1 MKRLKVLDAA
11 AVEKIF
17 ARVRETPGGANLD
30 IGAIDRKA
38 LRDDLD
44 WEVVAQLTATE
55 LGSVKLRKERA
66 RRLKQIQATARKLS
80 HLLRVDAADHNVV
93 RSFYSPTDPDPR
105 RVVVRI
111 ALAVRRAK
119 KFPPPEPAWL
129 TREATQYIEAYNAR
143 SLVDHLVGR
152 IAVVFEKHFHRKPG
166 YTTSD
171 DGTDGP
177 FLRFTEE
184 VLLEYGITN
193 RGQPYA
199 LSTLAAALRN
209 ARKDKKRR
217 KRSTPRDKT

>member
-1 MKRLKVLDAA
+1 MKRFKGLAA
-11 AVEKIF
+11 TAVERIL
-17 ARVRETPGGANLD
+17 ARLRETPGGGNLD
-30 IGAIDRKA
+30 IGAIDRQA
-38 LRDDLD
+38 LGDDLD
-44 WEVVAQLTATE
+44 WQVVAQLTATD

-66 RRLKQIQATARKLS
+66 LRLKQIQATARKLS
-80 HLLRVDAADHNVV
+80 HLLRVDAVDHNVV
-93 RSFYSPTDPDPR
+93 RNFYSLTDPDPR
-105 RVVVRI
+105 KVVVKI
-111 ALAVRRAK
+111 ALAVRRAQ
-119 KFPPPEPAWL
+119 KFPPPEPEWL
-129 TREATQYIEAYNAR
+129 TSEATRYIEAYNAR

-171 DGTDGP
+171 DGTDGL

-209 ARKDKKRR
+209 ARKDRKRR
-217 KRSTPRDKT
+217 KRSR